1 MYAIRI
7 YKENNCDK
15 IVGVRLVNEGNLE
28 YKDIPIN
35 DIKNMLL
42 TQPGIIQNMELDK
55 YNKPRLINYNPS
67 QKQKYYSQSYKDNY
81 VINHYC
87 VIIGYSGGVMTF
99 IADTENDG
107 VIGGIDVTLGEIA
120 NMLSIKDINSIKIFN
135 ASIKQ
140 VDNKYIIDIFNNVGC
155 HRLSSLYDTEA
166 KDIFGSEWDVI
177 VDSIAQNGIIVK
189 SILHNKGV
197 YEAVIPNGV
206 YHIQRF
212 KGNVNSLT
220 LPLSV
225 RTLGKG
231 CFYDI
236 DDLLEI
242 KMSKGI
248 KIIPENCFKDS
259 SIKKVLMPGYEEEIS
274 ESAFENCS
282 GLRSISTCAKIIGN
296 NAFESSGL
304 MSVRLTG
311 AEYIGVEAFAYN
323 YKLHKVKL
331 YDRLKTISGGAF
343 RNCKHLEEIIIPASV
358 EKIGKLAFGYCNKLK
373 IARVHNGTLI
383 SKTAFPERTKILYY

>member
-7 YKENNCDK
+7 YKEDNSDK
-15 IVGVRLVNEGNLE
+15 IIGVRIVNEGNLE
-28 YKDIPIN
+28 YKDISIN

-42 TQPGIIQNMELDK
+42 IQPGIIQNMELDK

-81 VINHYC
+81 TINHYC
-87 VIIGYSGGVMTF
+87 IITGYSGGVMTF

-120 NMLSIKDINSIKIFN
+120 SILSISDISSIKIFN

-140 VDNKYIIDIFNNVGC
+140 VNDKYIIDIFNNVGY
-155 HRLSSLYDTEA
+155 HRLSSLYDREV
-166 KDIFGSEWDVI
+166 KDIFSPEWDAV
-177 VDSIAQNGIIVK
+177 VDSITQNGIIVK
-189 SILHNKGV
+189 SISHNNGV
-197 YEAVIPNGV
+197 YEATIPNGV

-212 KGNVNSLT
+212 KGNVNSLV

-225 RTLGKG
+225 HTLGKG

-236 DDLLEI
+236 DDLLEV
-242 KMSKGI
+242 KMSKSI
-248 KIIPENCFKDS
+248 KVIPENCFKYS
-259 SIKKVLMPGYEEEIS
+259 SIKRVLMPGYEEEIC
-274 ESAFENCS
+274 ERAFENCS
-282 GLRSISTCAKIIGN
+282 GLRSILTCAKIIGN

-304 MSVRLTG
+304 VSVRLTG
-311 AEYIGVEAFAYN
+311 AEYIGIEAFAYN
-323 YKLHKVKL
+323 SKLHKVKL
-331 YDRLKTISGGAF
+331 YDGLKIISGGAF
-343 RNCKHLEEIIIPASV
+343 RNCRHLEEIIIPPSV

-373 IARVHNGTLI
+373 IAKVPNRTLV
-383 SKTAFPERTKILYY
+383 SKTAFSERTKIIYY